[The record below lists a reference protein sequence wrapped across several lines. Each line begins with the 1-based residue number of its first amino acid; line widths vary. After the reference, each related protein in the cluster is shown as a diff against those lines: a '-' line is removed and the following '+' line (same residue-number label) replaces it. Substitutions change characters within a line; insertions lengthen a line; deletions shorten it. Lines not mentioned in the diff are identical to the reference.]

1 MLAVVAVRLM
11 LELEDRAE
19 LAVAVTVE
27 LVGRLE
33 PTPQQTR
40 EAVVAVVVI
49 AEQAQQEAQAALVSS
64 F

>member
-49 AEQAQQEAQAALVSS
+49 LELARQVEQEAPVSS

>member
-49 AEQAQQEAQAALVSS
+49 AEQARQVEQEAQVSS